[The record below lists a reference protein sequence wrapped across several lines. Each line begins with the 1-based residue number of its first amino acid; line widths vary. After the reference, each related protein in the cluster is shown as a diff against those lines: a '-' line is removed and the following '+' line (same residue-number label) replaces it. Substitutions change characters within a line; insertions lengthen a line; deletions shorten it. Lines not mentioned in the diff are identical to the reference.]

1 MVTEQLKMEL
11 FDFVSNI
18 GGTMGV
24 FLGVSFLSFIEIFEN
39 LLEVFYILLCLEN
52 TYIIAGITKLRVF
65 EVNIYFIIK
74 KRLFSFFLLILFH

>member
-52 TYIIAGITKLRVF
+52 T
-65 EVNIYFIIK
+65 
-74 KRLFSFFLLILFH
+74 

>member
-18 GGTMGV
+18 GGTMSV

-52 TYIIAGITKLRVF
+52 T
-65 EVNIYFIIK
+65 
-74 KRLFSFFLLILFH
+74 